1 MPLNSPNYQKNYNTG
16 GRIGYEDPK
25 SARVAHITLFHD
37 ASRASAL
44 LLPLAA
50 PAR

>member
-25 SARVAHITLFHD
+25 NARVAHITLFHD